1 MRFTGL
7 TLLILLTS
15 CASQSPGSRVP
26 SSRELPW
33 GINTSELP
41 EPNAIVRWA
50 DPRYEESNL
59 PALDDLEHVDVP
71 ASCHDRKLYPT
82 HPQQRSKSY
91 HVFRMAVYEN
101 DDLAGDSP
109 VCKISSS
116 GAKKYCLLADTF
128 EYAVI
133 SDIYQDACG
142 GLYRGVWNVGFPKK
156 DDNMGQLFS
165 RGRTVY
171 TKANAE
177 FSGDVEDGQTYPL
190 ERKDFLFLAPP
201 FAGDAEV
208 AKKLAAEAQ
217 LTHTYDSVT
226 HLFVKKGL
234 RRAES
239 PAKSEPIALEP
250 KL

>member
-1 MRFTGL
+1 MRFIA
-7 TLLILLTS
+7 LLFLLTA
-15 CASQSPGSRVP
+15 CASQSRGP
-26 SSRELPW
+26 SSKDLPW
-33 GINTSELP
+33 GINTAELP
-41 EPNAIVRWA
+41 EPNAIIRWS
-50 DPRYEESNL
+50 DPRYEESGL
-59 PALDDLEHVDVP
+59 PALDDLDHVDVN
-71 ASCHDRKLYPT
+71 CHDRHLYPT

-91 HVFRMAVYEN
+91 HVFRVAVYANEKL
-101 DDLAGDSP
+101 DGGSP

-133 SDIYQDACG
+133 SDLYQDACG
-142 GLYRGVWNVGFPKK
+142 GLYRGVWSVGFPKK

-171 TKANAE
+171 PKENAE
-177 FSGDVEDGQTYPL
+177 YAGDVEDGQTYPL
-190 ERKDFLFLAPP
+190 DQKDFLFVTHP
-201 FAGDAEV
+201 FAGDSEV

-217 LTHTYDSVT
+217 ATHTYDSVT

-234 RRAES
+234 QKAES
-239 PAKSEPIALEP
+239 RAKSAPIALEP

>member
-1 MRFTGL
+1 MRFFAIFF
-7 TLLILLTS
+7 LITA
-15 CASQSPGSRVP
+15 CASSPSRTP
-26 SSRELPW
+26 SSKELPW

-41 EPNAIVRWA
+41 EPSAIIRWS
-50 DPRYEESNL
+50 DPRYEESGL
-59 PALDDLEHVDVP
+59 PALDDLDHVDVV
-71 ASCHDRKLYPT
+71 CHDHRLYPT

-101 DDLAGDSP
+101 EKLEGVSP

-142 GLYRGVWNVGFPKK
+142 NLFRGVWSVGFPKK

-165 RGRTVY
+165 KGRTVY
-171 TKANAE
+171 PKENAE

-190 ERKDFLFLAPP
+190 EQKDFLFLTHP
-201 FAGDAEV
+201 FPGDAEV

-217 LTHTYDSVT
+217 VTHTYDSVT
-226 HLFVKKGL
+226 HLFMKKGL
-234 RRAES
+234 QKAES